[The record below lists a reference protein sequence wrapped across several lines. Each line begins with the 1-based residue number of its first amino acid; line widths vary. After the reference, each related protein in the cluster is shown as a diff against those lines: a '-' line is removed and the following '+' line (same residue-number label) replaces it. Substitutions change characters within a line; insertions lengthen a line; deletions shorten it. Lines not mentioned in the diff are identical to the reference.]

1 MKTKT
6 RQEAVQ
12 EQIDEIMD
20 TFDFDRVHRWM
31 LVEDWTWAD
40 GTVPSITE
48 LRLEARARLKDAASN
63 RGFASCGGFTAIYR
77 EDIDQGYKP
86 WLRLDL
92 YFGYSTINDGTSFT
106 E

>member
-20 TFDFDRVHRWM
+20 TFDFDRVHKWM

-40 GTVPSITE
+40 GTVPSVTE

-63 RGFASCGGFTAIYR
+63 RGFASCGGFTAIYS
-77 EDIDQGYKP
+77 EDIDQGNKP
-86 WLRLDL
+86 WLRLNL
-92 YFGYSTINDGTSFT
+92 YFGYSTLNDGTSFT

>member
-12 EQIDEIMD
+12 GQIDEIMD
-20 TFDFDRVHRWM
+20 TFDFERVHKWM
-31 LVEDWTWAD
+31 LEEEWTWAD
-40 GTVPSITE
+40 GTVPSVTE

-63 RGFASCGGFTAIYR
+63 RGFASCGGFTAIYN
-77 EDIDQGYKP
+77 EDIDHGNKP
-86 WLRLDL
+86 WLRLNL